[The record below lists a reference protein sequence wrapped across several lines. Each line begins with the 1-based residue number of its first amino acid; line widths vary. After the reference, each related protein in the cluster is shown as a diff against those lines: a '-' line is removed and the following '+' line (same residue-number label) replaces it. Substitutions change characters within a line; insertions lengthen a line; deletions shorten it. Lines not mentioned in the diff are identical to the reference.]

1 MHELPIT
8 QRLLEMVLEVA
19 RQHRARR
26 VRVVHLVIGEMTG
39 YVDEA
44 VQFYFDILSR
54 GTLAEG
60 ARLRIHREPGQA
72 RCLSC
77 GHTFPVAPPLPL
89 GCPQCKSP
97 RLEITGGDACRLEAV
112 ELDDIP

>member
-8 QRLLEMVLEVA
+8 RQLLKHILEVA
-19 RQHRARR
+19 RQHGGRR
-26 VRVVHLVIGEMTG
+26 VRAAHLVIGDLTSYM
-39 YVDEA
+39 DDA

-60 ARLRIHREPGQA
+60 ARLVIRREPGQA
-72 RCLSC
+72 RCLDC
-77 GHTFPVAPPLPL
+77 GHPFPVTLPLPL

-112 ELDDIP
+112 ELEDAS